1 MNPILLIGIGGVV
14 VFIILLFIFKKRSQR
29 IVLFLLF
36 LIGGAGAGWYGYKEY
51 NRTNKDLENVKAD
64 FSLASNDLIKEY
76 KANDSLADKKYL
88 GKIIEVSGNVKKIEK
103 DDTGYFTI
111 ILGDTTSLSSV
122 RCSIDTVHQQD
133 AAELKEGSSAIL
145 RGACTGFKKNEL
157 LGEDLGSDVELNRC
171 AIIKK
176 KN

>member
-1 MNPILLIGIGGVV
+1 MNPLLMIGIGGIV
-14 VFIILLFIFKKRSQR
+14 VFIILLLLFRKKKQR
-29 IVLFLLF
+29 IILFLL
-36 LIGGAGAGWYGYKEY
+36 LLVGGAGGGLYVYKEY
-51 NRTNKDLENVKAD
+51 NRTNTDIADTKAD
-64 FSLASNDLIKEY
+64 YTIGAMDLIREY
-76 KANDSLADKKYL
+76 KASDSLADKKYL

-103 DDTGYFTI
+103 DDAGYFTI
-111 ILGDTTSLSSV
+111 VFGDTTTLASV

-133 AAELKEGSSAIL
+133 AAQLATGSSAIV

-176 KN
+176 KQ